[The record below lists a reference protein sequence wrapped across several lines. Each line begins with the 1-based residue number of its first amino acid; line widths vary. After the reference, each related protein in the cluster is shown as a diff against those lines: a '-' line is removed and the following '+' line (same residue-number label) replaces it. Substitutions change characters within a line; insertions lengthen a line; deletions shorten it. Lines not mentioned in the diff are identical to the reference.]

1 MTEVKSFL
9 KFYLEKIEILEQQ
22 NQWSLKMHFDGYEGW
37 IDSKQY
43 QVISE
48 SNLISFL
55 TTITFK
61 F

>member
-22 NQWSLKMHFDGYEGW
+22 NQWSLMHFDGYEGW
-37 IDSKQY
+37 VDSKQY

-48 SNLISFL
+48 SNFNQLSDDQL
-55 TTITFK
+55 L
-61 F
+61 